1 MKLIKFETRGDPIV
15 LIPTKHTKV
24 SSNLWYSIE
33 FLSWTQNIAIS
44 AFNNS
49 HLEPG
54 IARCIPFNNNTNN
67 LAVHPP
73 WMTGTTVTKSPS
85 CKSCSSAFKTEES
98 TPFMTIRKSLR
109 ITLASELEAAL
120 LTNETISFID
130 AGCFSYFKEEQ
141 PIIFLQFPRKFMV
154 IKR

>member
-44 AFNNS
+44 AFNDY
-49 HLEPG
+49 PPRTG
-54 IARCIPFNNNTNN
+54 RCPLHTIYNNTNN

-98 TPFMTIRKSLR
+98 TPFTTIRKSWR

-130 AGCFSYFKEEQ
+130 AGCFSYFK
-141 PIIFLQFPRKFMV
+141 
-154 IKR
+154 

>member
-1 MKLIKFETRGDPIV
+1 MFLYQQSIRKYP
-15 LIPTKHTKV
+15 PTYGTP
-24 SSNLWYSIE
+24 SNFSPGLKTLPFQRSII
-33 FLSWTQNIAIS
+33 N
-44 AFNNS
+44 

-54 IARCIPFNNNTNN
+54 IARCIPFNYNTNN
-67 LAVHPP
+67 LEVHPP

-130 AGCFSYFKEEQ
+130 AGCFLYFKEEQ

>member
-1 MKLIKFETRGDPIV
+1 
-15 LIPTKHTKV
+15 
-24 SSNLWYSIE
+24 
-33 FLSWTQNIAIS
+33 
-44 AFNNS
+44 
-49 HLEPG
+49 
-54 IARCIPFNNNTNN
+54 
-67 LAVHPP
+67 
-73 WMTGTTVTKSPS
+73 MTGTTVTKSPS

-98 TPFMTIRKSLR
+98 TPFITIRKSLR

-154 IKR
+154 IKILSLHGAAVKIHLVPTRLFLHQCLYSAALRNLLLYL